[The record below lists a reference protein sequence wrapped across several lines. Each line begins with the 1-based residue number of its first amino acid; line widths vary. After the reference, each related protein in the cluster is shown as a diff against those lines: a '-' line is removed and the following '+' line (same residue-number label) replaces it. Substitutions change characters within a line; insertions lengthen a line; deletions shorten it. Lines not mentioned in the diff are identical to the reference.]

1 MEGPHSSFSS
11 GRAARPSCSCHS
23 PVHKTQRQADTGQ
36 RSHSCSHLSKLEVG
50 RYFMGTQLVFCLAPP
65 QRTLDCQSQN
75 NSGSKD
81 KHGLLRWLSSKESTC
96 NARDS
101 GSIPGSGRSPGEGN
115 CNPFQYSCLGNPMD
129 RRSLVGYSPWGCKE
143 LDITE

>member
-11 GRAARPSCSCHS
+11 GRAAHPSCSCHS

-50 RYFMGTQLVFCLAPP
+50 QYFMGTQLIFCLAPP

-115 CNPFQYSCLGNPMD
+115 GKFLPGKFHGQ
-129 RRSLVGYSPWGCKE
+129 RSLAGYIKSMNLQKSWTR
-143 LDITE
+143 LRD